1 MFVKVL
7 RFGEKAYS
15 KKRAVYDLFKKYVV
29 LYFLQACHRIIFKK
43 VQSPPR
49 SAWRSTEGGFAICLA
64 TWPAARG
71 NLFYGGAPTQRA
83 QKGAY

>member
-43 VQSPPR
+43 VQSPPSVGLAVDR
-49 SAWRSTEGGFAICLA
+49 GGLCYLF
-64 TWPAARG
+64 G
-71 NLFYGGAPTQRA
+71 NLACG
-83 QKGAY
+83 